1 MPGLKKWHLSLP
13 SSFNFIPYEAR
24 AVHVAA
30 TVRSVVRSEKGP
42 MSTTPSP
49 ETVEQTKQQIRGLIN
64 EISELSRSDRTAD
77 EYYPAVLQRIVDA
90 LAAVGGAVWLI
101 DPEGALRLSYQINVS
116 QNLLQSD
123 SEDAL
128 KHAKLL
134 TRLFSRGQSELVPA
148 NSMIGNDQAEGNPTR
163 FLLVVAPLRTAK
175 QQAGLIEIFQRPD
188 SAPNIQRGYLRFLDQ
203 MAGLMG
209 EWLKG
214 HALRQ
219 VSDRQEMW
227 QQADHFAR
235 LVHDNLDLRDT
246 AYTIANEGRE
256 LIECDRVSVA
266 IKKGGKCK
274 VISISGQDSIENR
287 SNIVSALNTLASRV
301 VAAGDPLWYDGS
313 VDDLP
318 PQLEEAV
325 EEYVDLSHGR
335 TITVLPIRRPEHVVE
350 GDVHSK
356 KTVQRED
363 LTAREIIGALI
374 IEQIETQ
381 VPMEVLRSR
390 TDLVYEHAARALNNS
405 LSHNNLFL
413 MPVWRALGRATWFF
427 RGSALPKTIAVISL
441 ITIGL
446 LALFLVKINLDLEA
460 NGTLQPI
467 LQRQVFAHVDGEVE
481 TVFVDHG
488 DTVKAG
494 DPLVK
499 LRNRDLD
506 ISIKDLEGKRDETAK
521 QLATTRSRIGG
532 QDPVERIRLQ
542 AEVRQLTVQLETI
555 QEQLGLLTEKS
566 KQLLR
571 TSPIDGVV
579 MTWDVEKNLRARPVA
594 TGQLLLTVADPHGDF
609 EIELLM
615 PEKRMKYL
623 DEAVQRAGGKPLEV
637 EYILATD
644 PSFKHKGTLLPD
656 AIHARAELDPDD
668 GPVCKLRVRPE
679 TMEGISRRPG
689 AKVIGDVVAGR
700 RSAAFVWFHE
710 VVEWVQA
717 NLIF

>member
-1 MPGLKKWHLSLP
+1 
-13 SSFNFIPYEAR
+13 
-24 AVHVAA
+24 
-30 TVRSVVRSEKGP
+30 

-64 EISELSRSDRTAD
+64 EIAEFSRSDRPAD

-90 LAAVGGAVWLI
+90 LAAVGGAIWLI
-101 DPEGALRLSYQINVS
+101 DQDGALRLSYQINVS

-123 SEDAL
+123 GEDAL

-134 TRLFSRGQSELVPA
+134 TRLFTRGQSELVPA

-163 FLLVVAPLRTAK
+163 YLLVVAPLRSSK

-203 MAGLMG
+203 MAGLVG

-219 VSDRQEMW
+219 VSDRQVMW

-274 VISISGQDSIENR
+274 VVAISGQDSIENR
-287 SNIVSALNTLASRV
+287 SNIISSLNNLATRVVSA
-301 VAAGDPLWYDGS
+301 GEPLWYDGT
-313 VDDLP
+313 VEDLP

-335 TITVLPIRRPEHVVE
+335 SITVLPIRRPEHVVE

-363 LTAREIIGALI
+363 LSAREIIGALI
-374 IEQIETQ
+374 IEQIETT
-381 VPMEVLRSR
+381 VPIEVLRSR
-390 TDLVYEHAARALNNS
+390 ADLVFEHTARALNNS
-405 LSHNNLFL
+405 LTYNNLFL

-427 RGSALPKTIAVISL
+427 RGSALPKTMAVL
-441 ITIGL
+441 TLLTIGL
-446 LALFLVKINLDLEA
+446 LAMFLVKINLDLEA

-481 TVFVDHG
+481 TVYVDHG
-488 DTVKAG
+488 DTVKTG

-521 QLATTRSRIGG
+521 QLATTRSLIDN
-532 QDPVERIRLQ
+532 QADKTERMRRQ
-542 AEVRQLTVQLETI
+542 AEVRQLIVQLETI
-555 QEQLGLLTEKS
+555 QQQLVLLMEKS
-566 KQLLR
+566 NQLLR
-571 TSPIDGVV
+571 TSPIDGIV

-594 TGQLLLTVADPHGDF
+594 TGQLLLSVADPRGDF
-609 EIELLM
+609 EVELLM

-623 DEAVQRAGGKPLEV
+623 DDAVTVAAGKPLEV

-644 PSFKHKGTLLPD
+644 PSYKHKATLALD
-656 AIHARAELDPDD
+656 AIHGRAELDPDD
-668 GPVCKLRVRPE
+668 GPVIKLRVKPDS
-679 TMEGISRRPG
+679 MDGISRRPG
-689 AKVIGDVVAGR
+689 AKVIADVVCGK